1 MSDLIMPN
9 HAQGGTWRQ
18 YFENIRRAIVS
29 TFEGLSVTS
38 SWLFR
43 RPLTLQYPDRIERPV
58 QELLPEGYRGILE
71 VDLGRCSGCL
81 LCARACPIDCITIE
95 LEKNRGTGTREITRF
110 DIDIGRCM
118 YCGLCTEACKFD
130 SLVHTPEF
138 ESVVDSPDGLT
149 LHFVSEPQA
158 VSKHKAGEGPP
169 RRPAGS
175 ILAEVAPRPGT
186 CPRWAGV
193 QPAQA
198 EPASDAARDG
208 AEPNGRSRDHE
219 AA

>member
-1 MSDLIMPN
+1 MSQLILPN
-9 HAQGGTWRQ
+9 HVQGGSWRQ

-58 QELLPEGYRGILE
+58 QDLLPECYRGILE
-71 VDLGRCSGCL
+71 VDLARCSGCL
-81 LCARACPIDCITIE
+81 LCARACPVDCIDIG
-95 LEKNRGTGTREITRF
+95 LEKNRATGVREITHF

-130 SLVHTPEF
+130 SIVHTRDF
-138 ESVVDSPDGLT
+138 EAVTDSPDGLT
-149 LHFVSEPQA
+149 LRFVREPQP

-169 RRPAGS
+169 RRLAGS
-175 ILAEVAPRPGT
+175 ILAEVAPRLGSH
-186 CPRWAGV
+186 PRWAGST
-193 QPAQA
+193 PAVA
-198 EPASDAARDG
+198 EPAGDAARDDVPPKRP
-208 AEPNGRSRDHE
+208 ARDHE